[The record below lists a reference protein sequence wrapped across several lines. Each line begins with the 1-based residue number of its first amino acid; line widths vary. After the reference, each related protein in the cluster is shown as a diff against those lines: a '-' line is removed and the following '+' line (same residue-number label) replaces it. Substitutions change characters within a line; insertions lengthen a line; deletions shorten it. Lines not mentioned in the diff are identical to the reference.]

1 MDQTLPTRHIAL
13 RIILLLVGIAITM
26 IGVSAGFG
34 GIKTLGLQVS
44 PDFIEVID
52 AQTYAVQD
60 NHARF
65 LGGFWLG
72 AGLLFVAASYW
83 LEPLKT
89 VLIALLSMGFLGG
102 LVRFSAMDMGLL
114 FGPDIFPPLAME
126 LIGFPLLAFWIH
138 RSVQTGR
145 TGAQRGN

>member
-26 IGVSAGFG
+26 IGISTGFG

-44 PDFIEVID
+44 PDFIEVVD

-72 AGLLFVAASYW
+72 AGLLFLAAFFK

-89 VLIALLSMGFLGG
+89 TLIVLLGMGFLGG
-102 LVRFSAMDMGLL
+102 LIRFSALDMALL

-126 LIGFPLLAFWIH
+126 LLGFPLLAFWIH
-138 RSVQTGR
+138 KSVQTDPTDTR
-145 TGAQRGN
+145 HGN

>member
-1 MDQTLPTRHIAL
+1 MDQTSPTRHIAL
-13 RIILLLVGIAITM
+13 RIILLLVGVAIAM
-26 IGVSAGFG
+26 IGVSTGFG

-44 PDFIEVID
+44 PDFIEIAD
-52 AQTYAVQD
+52 AEAFAVQD

-72 AGLLFVAASYW
+72 AGLLFIAAGYY
-83 LEPLKT
+83 LAPLKT

-102 LVRFSAMDMGLL
+102 LVRFSALDMGLL

-138 RSVQTGR
+138 RSVQADSTDR
-145 TGAQRGN
+145 